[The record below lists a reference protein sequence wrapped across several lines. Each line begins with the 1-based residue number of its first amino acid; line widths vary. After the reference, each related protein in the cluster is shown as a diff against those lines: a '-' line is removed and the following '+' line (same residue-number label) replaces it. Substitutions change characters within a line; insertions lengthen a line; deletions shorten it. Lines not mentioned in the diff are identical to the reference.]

1 MSLPGEDPLP
11 LPLMSAT
18 NAQSKMAKDLSD
30 WLNQD
35 GPPRIKVVD
44 LLDGMAVLGYK
55 LAEDGSGVAS
65 IAYLREVA
73 GPSSDAA
80 PKN

>member
-35 GPPRIKVVD
+35 GPPQDQGRRPPGWDGRPRLQIGRGRQRRRVD
-44 LLDGMAVLGYK
+44 SLPARGGGT
-55 LAEDGSGVAS
+55 EF
-65 IAYLREVA
+65 
-73 GPSSDAA
+73 
-80 PKN
+80 